1 MFLEDNMGNK
11 LHGVRDKLGERMKLY
26 YENIPKNKLIRRTP
40 VIIRLDGK
48 TFHTF
53 TKGFEKPFDKI
64 LIKTMQETTK
74 YLCENI
80 QGCVLGYTQSD
91 EISLLLIDYQRL
103 ETSAWLDYEVQKMCS
118 VSASMATMSFNKFF
132 EEITENLY
140 YNTEVA
146 ITNEEEKAWYDL
158 YSKKFHSAVFDSRV
172 FSIPKEEVANYFYWR
187 QLDASTNS
195 VQMVAHANFN
205 HNELKGKGW
214 SELQDMLMIEKGIN
228 WNAYT
233 VPEKR
238 GSCVIKTKSI
248 KEVEYNGN
256 KKEVER
262 TLWIVD
268 TNIPQFKGDD
278 RNYIEKLI

>member
-1 MFLEDNMGNK
+1 
-11 LHGVRDKLGERMKLY
+11 
-26 YENIPKNKLIRRTP
+26 
-40 VIIRLDGK
+40 
-48 TFHTF
+48 
-53 TKGFEKPFDKI
+53 
-64 LIKTMQETTK
+64 
-74 YLCENI
+74 
-80 QGCVLGYTQSD
+80 
-91 EISLLLIDYQRL
+91 
-103 ETSAWLDYEVQKMCS
+103 
-118 VSASMATMSFNKFF
+118 
-132 EEITENLY
+132 
-140 YNTEVA
+140 
-146 ITNEEEKAWYDL
+146 
-158 YSKKFHSAVFDSRV
+158 V